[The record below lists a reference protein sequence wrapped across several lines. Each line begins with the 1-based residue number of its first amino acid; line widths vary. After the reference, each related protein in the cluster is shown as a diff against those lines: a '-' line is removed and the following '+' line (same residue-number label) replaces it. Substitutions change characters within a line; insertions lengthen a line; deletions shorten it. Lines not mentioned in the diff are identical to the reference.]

1 MEVIHLNLSKKLD
14 QPIAVALGYFDGLHL
29 GHQAVIKEVVDY
41 AKAHQMRSAVMTF
54 SPSPNIFLKKL
65 DNDRLLTPYFTI

>member
-41 AKAHQMRSAVMTF
+41 EGSSNAKCRDDLF
-54 SPSPNIFLKKL
+54 S
-65 DNDRLLTPYFTI
+65 